1 MKTVEAVPA
10 LEFLRVTRVLFE
22 KYKQM
27 GDNTFAQLTEEEWH
41 IQPHAQDNSIAIL
54 VQHISGNLLSRFT
67 DFLTTDGEKQDRKRD
82 MEFEEQNLSSRQLM
96 AAWEEAFALV
106 GKSLADLQEGDL
118 SRIVFIRSEPHSVP
132 EALLRSLTHI
142 SYHIGQLVYV
152 AKSLKGDD
160 WQTLSIPKGQSEAFN
175 QAMQEQMEK
184 EE

>member
-10 LEFLRVTRVLFE
+10 LEFLRVTRELFE

-27 GDNTFAQLTEEEWH
+27 GNNTFAQLTAEEWH
-41 IQPHAQDNSIAIL
+41 AQPHSQDNSIAIL
-54 VQHISGNLLSRFT
+54 VQHIAGNLRSRFT

-82 MEFEEQNLSSRQLM
+82 AEFEEQNLNGQQLE
-96 AAWEEAFALV
+96 AAWEEAFGLV
-106 GKSLADLQEGDL
+106 KQSISEIQEGDL

-132 EALLRSLTHI
+132 EALLRSLAHI
-142 SYHIGQLVYV
+142 SYHVGQIVYI
-152 AKSLKGDD
+152 AKSLKGDA

-175 QAMQEQMEK
+175 KAMQEQMEK